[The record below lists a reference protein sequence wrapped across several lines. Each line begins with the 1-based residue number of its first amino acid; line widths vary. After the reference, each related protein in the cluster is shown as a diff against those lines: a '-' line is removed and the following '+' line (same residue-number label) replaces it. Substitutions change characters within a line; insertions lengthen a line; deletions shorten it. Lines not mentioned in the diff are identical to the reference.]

1 MVSEALIKGL
11 FNIQNPQLL
20 KALSE
25 AACVET
31 FKKRQDIYRIGE
43 KYSNFYILLNGLVY
57 TYFFD
62 GGESPLTTC
71 FFTERHDYL
80 KVEALGQKTTSG
92 AKALKQSEVFV
103 LPVNESVQLA
113 KDYPE
118 LMWEYARYLQKTMM
132 YLCVLNNKRMYLSSE
147 ERYLWFYKTFPEV
160 VQLANNQQIA
170 SFIRMRSESF
180 SRLKSQHQATGG
192 ERKKQKLDSDI
203 LMTKDMTWNYQ
214 NIKDMMRQK

>member
-1 MVSEALIKGL
+1 MVSESLIEGLFQTQNKQLIK
-11 FNIQNPQLL
+11 I
-20 KALSE
+20 LSKI
-25 AACVET
+25 AKVET

-43 KYSNFYILLNGLVY
+43 QYSEIYILLNGLVY

-62 GGESPLTTC
+62 EEERPLTTC
-71 FFTERHDYL
+71 FFTERYDYL
-80 KVEALGQKTTSG
+80 NVEAMGQKTTIG

-113 KDYPE
+113 SDYPE

-132 YLCVLNNKRMYLSSE
+132 YLCVLNNRRMYLSSE
-147 ERYLWFYKTFPEV
+147 ERYQWFCKMFPEV
-160 VQLANNQQIA
+160 IQLATNQQSG

-180 SRLKSQHQATGG
+180 SRLKSQYQTIGE

-203 LMTKDMTWNYQ
+203 LLTRDMAWNYQ